1 MLETI
6 LSLPERRLKNALGR
20 FPDLGFNLL
29 AAPSRPDLDFRFQI
43 FDFRF
48 KSKIPNPK
56 SKIPLSSDLRCGFR
70 RHYSGGTA
78 PDFHRSSLT
87 PRASNIEA
95 KATSRKKR
103 CQALFPSVAFS
114 RPSFYR
120 SRNFV
125 ASEDQPKDQRNRDRA
140 GGETSVLPYK
150 DAKRTKLKVSLNSM
164 TAPKLSASMEPFRLR
179 R

>member
-1 MLETI
+1 MKPF
-6 LSLPERRLKNALGR
+6 SLFRRGRLNNALGR

-78 PDFHRSSLT
+78 PDCHRSSLT

-103 CQALFPSVAFS
+103 CQVLFSSVAFHDLHFTG
-114 RPSFYR
+114 R
-120 SRNFV
+120 
-125 ASEDQPKDQRNRDRA
+125 
-140 GGETSVLPYK
+140 ETSLPQRISQSTSGIVMTEKKVLSTTT
-150 DAKRTKLKVSLNSM
+150 DAARFGS
-164 TAPKLSASMEPFRLR
+164 
-179 R
+179 

>member
-1 MLETI
+1 MN
-6 LSLPERRLKNALGR
+6 NALGR

-48 KSKIPNPK
+48 KSKIPDPK

-78 PDFHRSSLT
+78 PDFHRTSLT

-103 CQALFPSVAFS
+103 CQVLFSSVAFS

-125 ASEDQPKDQRNRDRA
+125 ASEDQPKHQRNRHDRKKSTQQNDGRREIRIRILTTPLTRTA
-140 GGETSVLPYK
+140 ISP
-150 DAKRTKLKVSLNSM
+150 AKRGRLAREVKTKEGV
-164 TAPKLSASMEPFRLR
+164 PK
-179 R
+179 